1 MEPEDRRD
9 AVERAYREF
18 SADVYRVTYAILRDP
33 EVAADAMHDVFGR
46 VLEHWDE
53 YDPQRPTR
61 PWLHAIATRR
71 AFDLLRWR
79 RVRAVALPWLR
90 AEARQRERIATDQA
104 GAFSLPDRVEIE
116 LQGVAPR
123 ARAALVLRHY
133 YGYSYAEIARFV
145 GTSPGNVGS
154 LISRAHARL
163 RARLKA
169 DLETLDDRSSGATQ
183 PDQEAFQ

>member
-53 YDPQRPTR
+53 YDPQRPMR

-79 RVRAVALPWLR
+79 RVRSLALPWLQ
-90 AEARQRERIATDQA
+90 ADARERERLATDST
-104 GAFSLPDRVEIE
+104 GALSLHDRVEIE
-116 LQGVAPR
+116 LQRIAPR
-123 ARAALVLRHY
+123 TRAALVLRHY
-133 YGYSYAEIARFV
+133 YGYSYGEIASFV

-169 DLETLDDRSSGATQ
+169 NLETLDDSTGSATQ

>member
-18 SADVYRVTYAILRDP
+18 STDVYRVTYAILRDP

-53 YDPQRPTR
+53 YDPQRPIR

-79 RVRAVALPWLR
+79 KVRAVALPWLQ
-90 AEARQRERIATDQA
+90 AEARERERLATDRA
-104 GAFSLPDRVEIE
+104 GASSLHDRVEIE
-116 LQGVAPR
+116 LQRVEPR

-163 RARLKA
+163 RARLNP
-169 DLETLDDRSSGATQ
+169 DLETLDDSTDGVTK

>member
-1 MEPEDRRD
+1 MEPEDRHD

-33 EVAADAMHDVFGR
+33 EVAADAVHDVFGR
-46 VLEHWDE
+46 ALEHWDE
-53 YDPQRPTR
+53 YDPQRPMR

-79 RVRAVALPWLR
+79 RVRVLALPGLQ
-90 AEARQRERIATDQA
+90 AEARERERIATDQA
-104 GAFSLPDRVEIE
+104 GALSLRDRMEVE
-116 LQGVAPR
+116 LQEIAPR

-154 LISRAHARL
+154 LISRAHTRL
-163 RARLKA
+163 RVRLTA
-169 DLETLDDRSSGATQ
+169 DLERLDDSPGGATQ
-183 PDQEAFQ
+183 PDQEASQ